1 MGGKGMIKLAGRRF
15 AVIGMGTL
23 MLLLAGCGSGGG
35 VTQAQLSVIPRV
47 AEPTL
52 ANRLTGNLERWVA
65 ETVAQP
71 DVVSVSVLF
80 EAPRQQFRY
89 AGAQGLANPQTGEAL
104 TTAHPFRVAS
114 ISKVFTATVV
124 LQLVEEGYFSLD
136 TPLSR
141 LLDNS
146 LLPPGYTLDDL
157 HVINGVKSGGN
168 ITVRQLLQHTAGLRD
183 YLADTPTVQDG
194 NGLFAQ
200 MLNDV
205 LSNSGQGLA
214 SRQWDA
220 RALLAHYLTT
230 GLGRNALAAPGRQ
243 FEYSDTHYLLL
254 GLVVERASGQSL
266 TSQYRARIFN
276 RLGMV
281 HTWHEGFETGRGALA
296 HHFYNLPAQGNNLD
310 ITATPLKMSAAW
322 ASGAL
327 VSTSDDLLL
336 FLRALM
342 QGELFRERAT
352 LQQMQQASTAS
363 PNYGLGLQRV
373 VVNGREVWGH
383 AGFWGTLMLYD
394 PVKDAYLVMS
404 VNQASREM
412 YKEAAGVL
420 TATQNAGF

>member
-1 MGGKGMIKLAGRRF
+1 MIKSAGRRF
-15 AVIGMGTL
+15 AVISMGTL
-23 MLLLAGCGSGGG
+23 MLLLVGCGGGG
-35 VTQAQLSVIPRV
+35 VTQSQLSVIPRV
-47 AEPTL
+47 VAEPAL
-52 ANRLTGNLERWVA
+52 ANRLTSNLEHWLA

-71 DVVSVSVLF
+71 DVVSATLLF
-80 EAPRQQFRY
+80 DAPRQPFRY
-89 AGAQGLANPQTGEAL
+89 AGAQGLANPQTGAAL
-104 TTAHPFRVAS
+104 ITAHPFRVAS

-124 LQLVEEGYFSLD
+124 LQLVEDGYFSLD

-146 LLPPGYTLDDL
+146 LLPTGYTLDDL

-200 MLNDV
+200 MLSDV
-205 LSNSGQGLA
+205 LSNSGRGLA
-214 SRQWDA
+214 SRQWDG

-254 GLVVERASGQSL
+254 GLVVERATGQSL

-276 RLGMV
+276 HLGMA
-281 HTWHEGFETGRGALA
+281 HTWHEGFEIGRGTVA
-296 HHFYNLPAQGNNLD
+296 HHFYQLPAQGNNLD
-310 ITATPLKMSAAW
+310 IAATPLSMSAAW

-327 VSTSDDLLL
+327 VSTGDDLLR
-336 FLRALM
+336 FLHALM

-352 LQQMQQASTAS
+352 LQQMQRISAAS
-363 PNYGLGLQRV
+363 PNYGLGLQRA
-373 VVNGREVWGH
+373 VVNGREMWGH
-383 AGFWGTLMLYD
+383 AGFWGTLMLHD
-394 PVKDAYLVMS
+394 PAKDAYLVMS

-412 YKEAAGVL
+412 YKEAAGVF

>member
-1 MGGKGMIKLAGRRF
+1 MVQRAGRSIAR
-15 AVIGMGTL
+15 IGMGVL
-23 MLLLAGCGSGGG
+23 ALLLAGCGGSGGG
-35 VTQAQLSVIPRV
+35 VAQSQLSVIPRV
-47 AEPTL
+47 VAEPAL
-52 ANRLTGNLERWVA
+52 ANRLTGNLERWLTQ
-65 ETVAQP
+65 TVAQP
-71 DVVSVSVLF
+71 DVVSATLLF
-80 EAPRQQFRY
+80 DVPREQFRY
-89 AGAQGLANPQTGEAL
+89 AGTRGLANPQAGEAL
-104 TTAHPFRVAS
+104 TTAYPFRVAS

-141 LLDNS
+141 LLDNT

-157 HVINGVKSGGN
+157 HVINGVKSGGS

-200 MLNDV
+200 MLSEV
-205 LSNSGQGLA
+205 VSNSGRGLA
-214 SRQWDA
+214 SRQWDG
-220 RALLAHYLTT
+220 RALLAHYLST

-254 GLVVERASGQSL
+254 GLVVERATGQSL

-276 RLGMV
+276 RLDMA
-281 HTWHEGFETGRGALA
+281 HTWHESFETGRGAVA
-296 HHFYNLPAQGNNLD
+296 HHFYTLSAGNYLD
-310 ITATPLKMSAAW
+310 ITATPLSMSAAW

-327 VSTSDDLLL
+327 VSTGDDLLR
-336 FLRALM
+336 FFRALM

-352 LQQMQQASTAS
+352 LQQMRQASAAS
-363 PNYGLGLQRV
+363 PNYGLGLQRA

-394 PVKDAYLVMS
+394 PAKDAYLVTS
-404 VNQASREM
+404 VNQANRDM
-412 YKEAAGVL
+412 YKEAASVL